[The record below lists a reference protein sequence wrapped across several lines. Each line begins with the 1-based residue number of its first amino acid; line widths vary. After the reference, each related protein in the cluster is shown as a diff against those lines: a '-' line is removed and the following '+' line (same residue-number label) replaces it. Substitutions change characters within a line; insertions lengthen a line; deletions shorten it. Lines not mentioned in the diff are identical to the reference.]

1 MKYKYPNL
9 QLPMSKT
16 RTLRTKNRQKVPTSS
31 SASECKKEGH
41 SSILHASSKPLT
53 VSALIVSSNK
63 KPPNQKKSSPK
74 PSLTKIQSFYRNPI
88 NKK

>member
-1 MKYKYPNL
+1 MKYKYPSS

-53 VSALIVSSNK
+53 VSVLIVSSNK